1 MLAWQKVP
9 TNTNLIIFFRR
20 PSQVDG
26 MNSEAVDNL
35 HNNQDAFN
43 VKQEPGVQGG
53 NGNQQK
59 FNNFANSSS
68 PAMGTTG
75 ANSGMPAPGSG
86 DQFDPNLEIKQ
97 ENGAKV

>member
-1 MLAWQKVP
+1 
-9 TNTNLIIFFRR
+9 
-20 PSQVDG
+20 

-97 ENGAKV
+97 ENGAKVWNLESFCLKKVDFTVKRRTNLL